1 MSYKEYHGDIAK
13 VCDQCGYIIQHIE
26 DTETQRD
33 ILTGQLKFYVKS
45 LKVESELRET
55 LVQSYDKCDD
65 CETYK

>member
-13 VCDQCGYIIQHIE
+13 GCDQCGYIIEHIE
-26 DTETQRD
+26 DAEAKRD

-45 LKVESELRET
+45 LKVESKLE
-55 LVQSYDKCDD
+55 QAYHKCDNPEK